1 MPAADDWPLA
11 GDVDLAQLVAGV
23 AITGIEH
30 LADLWLVT
38 AADVQAVDA
47 IETRVVLD
55 ADVGIGLGQYA
66 SRQRGQEIGLAVAAQ
81 GLSRQAD
88 FLCVKVKALAEG
100 GASFM
105 ADGVS
110 RTSGQTGTL
119 VIVPA
124 AGATHAASGIG
135 EAFLDGVPMLVICG
149 GIRTD
154 LDKRY
159 QLHQMDQHAFLKPLT
174 KATFLVTAHADI
186 VPTLFK
192 AWEIAHSGEPGP
204 VFVEIPVNLQM
215 FPGEAGDIPAPPA
228 IARPQRAAA
237 TDIRRAAEM
246 LLAAKH
252 PAMFVGWGARDAHE
266 QTRAIAEFLQAPV
279 ATTLQGLS
287 VFSAAHPLHTG
298 FSFGASAVPAAR
310 NAFADCDCLLAV
322 GTRFAEIAT
331 GSFGVTVPPNLI
343 HADIN
348 PAVFS
353 ANYPAAVAL
362 EGDAAAVLTALLEE
376 LQRVGAGATANVELQ
391 QRIARDKAAYNDE
404 WLRHDSGGK
413 VNPAVFFNALRA
425 AVPDDAIAVVD
436 DGNHTYLTA
445 ELFPVRQPKALIVPT
460 DFNSMGYAVPAAI
473 GAKLANPGRE
483 VFAIVGDGAF
493 TMTCMEIV
501 SATRIGLGLVFYV
514 FHDGE
519 LSQIAQAQEI
529 PFNRKPCT
537 ALGAIDFSGVAI
549 ATGAEYLP
557 VPSNDG
563 VAAAIARARELAAAG
578 RPVIVDLI
586 MDYSKRTTFTL
597 GAVKTN
603 FRRFPLAQR
612 LRMVTRAIKRKI
624 TG

>member
-1 MPAADDWPLA
+1 MKRTGAWIAVRALEALGIKYTFGIP
-11 GDVDLAQLVAGV
+11 GV
-23 AITGIEH
+23 HNTELYDELNSSEQITPV
-30 LADLWLVT
+30 LVT
-38 AADVQAVDA
+38 H
-47 IETRVVLD
+47 
-55 ADVGIGLGQYA
+55 
-66 SRQRGQEIGLAVAAQ
+66 
-81 GLSRQAD
+81 
-88 FLCVKVKALAEG
+88 EG

-110 RTSGQTGTL
+110 RTSNLTGTL

-159 QLHQMDQHAFLKPLT
+159 QLHQLDQHAFLKPLT
-174 KATFLVTAHADI
+174 KATFLVNRHEDI
-186 VPTLFK
+186 VSTLFK

-204 VFVEIPVNLQM
+204 VFVEIPVNIQM
-215 FPGEAGDIPAPPA
+215 FPGEAGEMPTLPV
-228 IARPQRAAA
+228 IAKPQRAAA
-237 TDIRRAAEM
+237 AEIRRAAEM

-252 PAMFVGWGARDAHE
+252 PALFLGWGTRDAFAE
-266 QTRAIAEFLQAPV
+266 TRAIAEFLQAPV

-298 FSFGASAVPAAR
+298 FSFGAAAVPAAR

-348 PAVFS
+348 PAVFN

-362 EGDAAAVLTALLEE
+362 EGDATVVLGLLLKE
-376 LQRVGAGATANVELQ
+376 LQGLGTPRPANAELQ

-404 WLRHDSGGK
+404 WLKHDSGGK

-445 ELFPVRQPKALIVPT
+445 ELFPVRQSKALIVPT

-473 GAKLANPGRE
+473 GARLANSDRE

-501 SATRIGLGLVFYV
+501 SATRLGLGLVFYV

-537 ALGAIDFSGVAI
+537 ALGAIDFSGVAT
-549 ATGAEYLP
+549 ATGAEYIP
-557 VPSNDG
+557 VPSNNE

-586 MDYSKRTTFTL
+586 MDYSKRTAFTQ

-603 FRRFPLAQR
+603 FKRLPLAQR

>member
-1 MPAADDWPLA
+1 MKRTGAWIAVRALEALGIKYTFGIP
-11 GDVDLAQLVAGV
+11 GV
-23 AITGIEH
+23 HNTELYDELNSSEQITPV
-30 LADLWLVT
+30 LVT
-38 AADVQAVDA
+38 H
-47 IETRVVLD
+47 
-55 ADVGIGLGQYA
+55 
-66 SRQRGQEIGLAVAAQ
+66 
-81 GLSRQAD
+81 
-88 FLCVKVKALAEG
+88 EG

-105 ADGVS
+105 ADGMS
-110 RTSGQTGTL
+110 RTSNLTGTL

-159 QLHQMDQHAFLKPLT
+159 QLHELDQHAFLKALT
-174 KATFLVTAHADI
+174 KATFHVTSHAEI
-186 VPTLFK
+186 VPMLFK

-215 FPGEAGDIPAPPA
+215 FPGEVDEMPSRPL

-237 TDIRRAAEM
+237 SEIRRAAEM
-246 LLAAKH
+246 LLAARH
-252 PAMFVGWGARDAHE
+252 PAMFLGWGARDAVE

-298 FSFGASAVPAAR
+298 FSFGAAAVPAAR

-348 PAVFS
+348 PAVFN

-362 EGDAAAVLTALLEE
+362 EGDATMVLTALLEE
-376 LQRVGAGATANVELQ
+376 LRKVGAGRTANAELQ
-391 QRIARDKAAYNDE
+391 QRIARDKAAYNNE
-404 WLRHDSGGK
+404 WLKHDSGGK

-445 ELFPVRQPKALIVPT
+445 ELFPVRQSKALIVPT

-473 GAKLANPGRE
+473 GAKLANPERE

-501 SATRIGLGLVFYV
+501 SATRLGLGLVFYV

-519 LSQIAQAQEI
+519 LSQIAQAQQI

-549 ATGAEYLP
+549 ATGAEYIP
-557 VPSNDG
+557 
-563 VAAAIARARELAAAG
+563 VAANGEVPQAISRARELAAGG

-586 MDYSKRTTFTL
+586 MDYSKRTAFTQ

-603 FRRFPLAQR
+603 FKRLPLAQR
-612 LRMVTRAIKRKI
+612 LRMVARAVKRKI

>member
-1 MPAADDWPLA
+1 MKRTGAWIAVRALEALGIKYTFGIP
-11 GDVDLAQLVAGV
+11 GV
-23 AITGIEH
+23 HNTELYDELNSSEHITPV
-30 LADLWLVT
+30 LVT
-38 AADVQAVDA
+38 H
-47 IETRVVLD
+47 
-55 ADVGIGLGQYA
+55 
-66 SRQRGQEIGLAVAAQ
+66 
-81 GLSRQAD
+81 
-88 FLCVKVKALAEG
+88 EG
-100 GASFM
+100 GAAFM
-105 ADGVS
+105 ADGMS
-110 RTSGQTGTL
+110 RTSELTGTL

-154 LDKRY
+154 LDKQY
-159 QLHQMDQHAFLKPLT
+159 QLHQLDQHAFLKPLT
-174 KATFLVTAHADI
+174 KATFLVTSHADI
-186 VPTLFK
+186 APTLFK

-215 FPGEAGDIPAPPA
+215 FPGEAGVIPAPPV
-228 IARPQRAAA
+228 IVRPLRAVAA
-237 TDIRRAAEM
+237 DIRRAAEM
-246 LLAAKH
+246 LLAARH
-252 PAMFVGWGARDAHE
+252 PAMFLGWGARDACD
-266 QTRAIAEFLQAPV
+266 QTRAIADFLQAPV

-287 VFSAAHPLHTG
+287 VFSAGHPLHTG
-298 FSFGASAVPAAR
+298 FSFGAAAVPAAR

-331 GSFGVTVPPNLI
+331 GSFGVRVPSNLI
-343 HADIN
+343 HTDIN
-348 PAVFS
+348 PAVFN

-362 EGDAAAVLTALLEE
+362 EGDAAAVLGPLLEE
-376 LQRVGAGATANVELQ
+376 LQRLGAARPANTGLHA
-391 QRIARDKAAYNDE
+391 RIQRDKLADNEA

-425 AVPDDAIAVVD
+425 ALPDNAIAVVD

-445 ELFPVRQPKALIVPT
+445 ELFPVRHPKALIVPT
-460 DFNSMGYAVPAAI
+460 DFNCMGYAVPAAI
-473 GAKLANPGRE
+473 GAKLANPERE

-501 SATRIGLGLVFYV
+501 SATRLGLGLVFYV

-549 ATGAEYLP
+549 ATGAEYIRVATGSE
-557 VPSNDG
+557 VPQ
-563 VAAAIARARELAAAG
+563 AITRARELAAGA
-578 RPVIVDLI
+578 RPVIVDLV
-586 MDYSKRTTFTL
+586 MDYSKRTAFTQ
-597 GAVKTN
+597 GAVTTN
-603 FRRFPLAQR
+603 FRRLPLAQR
-612 LRMVTRAIKRKI
+612 LRMVSRAVKRKI

>member
-1 MPAADDWPLA
+1 MKRTGAWIAVRALEALGIKFTFGIP
-11 GDVDLAQLVAGV
+11 GV
-23 AITGIEH
+23 HNTELYDELNSSELITPI
-30 LADLWLVT
+30 LVT
-38 AADVQAVDA
+38 H
-47 IETRVVLD
+47 
-55 ADVGIGLGQYA
+55 
-66 SRQRGQEIGLAVAAQ
+66 
-81 GLSRQAD
+81 
-88 FLCVKVKALAEG
+88 EG
-100 GASFM
+100 GAAFM

-110 RTSGQTGTL
+110 RTSDHTGTL

-135 EAFLDGVPMLVICG
+135 EAFLDGIPMLVICG

-159 QLHQMDQHAFLKPLT
+159 QLHEMDQHAFLGALT
-174 KATFLVTAHADI
+174 KASFRVATHADI

-192 AWEIAHSGEPGP
+192 AWEIANSNEPGP

-215 FPGEAGDIPAPPA
+215 FPGEVDEIPQRPV
-228 IARPQRAAA
+228 ISRPQKAAMEN
-237 TDIRRAAEM
+237 IRRAAEM
-246 LLAAKH
+246 LLAAKK
-252 PAMFVGWGARDAHE
+252 PALFIGWGARDAHA
-266 QTRAIAEFLQAPV
+266 QTCAIAEFLQAPV

-310 NAFADCDCLLAV
+310 NAFADCDCMLAV

-343 HADIN
+343 HVDIN
-348 PAVFS
+348 PAVFN

-362 EGDAAAVLTALLEE
+362 EGDAASVLGLLLKQVQELGTA
-376 LQRVGAGATANVELQ
+376 RPANLDLQ
-391 QRIARDKAAYNDE
+391 QRIQRDKRAYNDE
-404 WLRHDSGGK
+404 WLRHDSNGK

-473 GAKLANPGRE
+473 GAKLANPDRE

-501 SATRIGLGLVFYV
+501 SATRLGLGLVYYV

-549 ATGAEYLP
+549 ATGAEYIL
-557 VPSNDG
+557 VASNAD
-563 VAAAIARARELAAAG
+563 VARAIARARETAAG
-578 RPVIVDLI
+578 GRAVIVDLI
-586 MDYSKRTTFTL
+586 MDYSKRTAFTQ

-603 FRRFPLAQR
+603 FKRLPLAQR
-612 LRMVTRAIKRKI
+612 LRMVTRAVKRKI

>member
-1 MPAADDWPLA
+1 MKRTGAWIAVRALEALGIKYTFGIP
-11 GDVDLAQLVAGV
+11 GV
-23 AITGIEH
+23 HNTELYDELNSSSQITPV
-30 LADLWLVT
+30 LVT
-38 AADVQAVDA
+38 H
-47 IETRVVLD
+47 
-55 ADVGIGLGQYA
+55 
-66 SRQRGQEIGLAVAAQ
+66 
-81 GLSRQAD
+81 
-88 FLCVKVKALAEG
+88 EG
-100 GASFM
+100 GAAFM

-110 RTSGQTGTL
+110 RTSDQTGTL

-149 GIRTD
+149 GIRID
-154 LDKRY
+154 LNKRY
-159 QLHQMDQHAFLKPLT
+159 QLHELDQHAFLKPLT
-174 KATFLVTAHADI
+174 KASFLVTRHDEI
-186 VPTLFK
+186 IPTLFK

-215 FPGEAGDIPAPPA
+215 FPGEAGTLPAPPV
-228 IARPQRAAA
+228 IAKPLRAAGE
-237 TDIRRAAEM
+237 DIRRAAEI

-252 PAMFVGWGARDAHE
+252 PAMFLGWGARDAFD
-266 QTRAIAEFLQAPV
+266 QTRALADFLQAPV

-287 VFSAAHPLHTG
+287 VFSAVHPLHTG
-298 FSFGASAVPAAR
+298 FSFGAAAVPAAR
-310 NAFADCDCLLAV
+310 NAFADCDCLLAI

-348 PAVFS
+348 PAVFN
-353 ANYPAAVAL
+353 ANYPAAVTL
-362 EGDAAAVLTALLEE
+362 EGDAAAVLGPLLAE
-376 LQRVGAGATANVELQ
+376 LRRLGAARPTNVELQ
-391 QRIARDKAAYNDE
+391 RRIQRDKLANNEA

-425 AVPDDAIAVVD
+425 AVPDNAITVVD

-445 ELFPVRQPKALIVPT
+445 ELFPVRQSKALIVPT
-460 DFNSMGYAVPAAI
+460 DFNCMGYAVPAAI
-473 GAKLANPGRE
+473 GAKLANPERE

-501 SATRIGLGLVFYV
+501 SATRLGLGLVYYV

-549 ATGAEYLP
+549 ATGAEYIR
-557 VPSNDG
+557 VETNDE
-563 VAAAIARARELAAAG
+563 VIQAITRAREIAAAG
-578 RPVIVDLI
+578 RPVIVDLV
-586 MDYSKRTTFTL
+586 MDYSRRTAFTQ
-597 GAVKTN
+597 GAVTTN
-603 FRRFPLAQR
+603 FKRLPLAQR
-612 LRMVTRAIKRKI
+612 LRMVTRAVKRKL

>member
-1 MPAADDWPLA
+1 MKHTGAWIAVRALEVLGIRFTFGIPGVHNTELYDELNSS
-11 GDVDLAQLVAGV
+11 AQ
-23 AITGIEH
+23 ITPV
-30 LADLWLVT
+30 LVT
-38 AADVQAVDA
+38 H
-47 IETRVVLD
+47 
-55 ADVGIGLGQYA
+55 
-66 SRQRGQEIGLAVAAQ
+66 
-81 GLSRQAD
+81 
-88 FLCVKVKALAEG
+88 EG
-100 GASFM
+100 GAAFM

-110 RTSGQTGTL
+110 RTSDQTGTL

-154 LDKRY
+154 LDKSY
-159 QLHQMDQHAFLKPLT
+159 QLHDLDQHAFLKPLT
-174 KATFLVTAHADI
+174 KATFRVESHGDI
-186 VPTLFK
+186 VPILFK

-204 VFVEIPVNLQM
+204 VFVEIPVNIQM
-215 FPGEAGDIPAPPA
+215 FPGDAGEIPPPPI
-228 IARPQRAAA
+228 IAKSQRAAA
-237 TDIRRAAEM
+237 ADIQRAAEM
-246 LLAAKH
+246 LAAAKH
-252 PAMFVGWGARDAHE
+252 PAMFLGWGTRDAAE
-266 QTRAIAEFLQAPV
+266 QTRAIAELLQAPV

-298 FSFGASAVPAAR
+298 FGFGAAAVPAAR

-331 GSFGVTVPPNLI
+331 GSFGVTVPRDLI
-343 HADIN
+343 HVDIN
-348 PAVFS
+348 PNVFH
-353 ANYPAAVAL
+353 ANYPAAVCL
-362 EGDAAAVLTALLEE
+362 EGDATTVLSELLEA
-376 LQRVGAGATANVELQ
+376 LRKVGAGRTADAELCV
-391 QRIARDKAAYNDE
+391 RIRRNKAAYNDE

-445 ELFPVRQPKALIVPT
+445 ELFPVYQPKALIVPT
-460 DFNSMGYAVPAAI
+460 DFNCMGYAVPAAI
-473 GAKLANPGRE
+473 GAKLANPERE

-501 SATRIGLGLVFYV
+501 SATRLGLGLVYYV

-549 ATGAEYLP
+549 ATGAEFIR
-557 VPSNDG
+557 VPSNAE
-563 VAAAIARARELAAAG
+563 VPHAIARARELAATG

-586 MDYSKRTTFTL
+586 MDYSRRTAFTQ

-603 FRRFPLAQR
+603 FKRLPLAQR
-612 LRMVTRAIKRKI
+612 LRMVTRAVKRKI

>member
-1 MPAADDWPLA
+1 MKRTGAWIAVRALEALGIKFTFGIP
-11 GDVDLAQLVAGV
+11 GV
-23 AITGIEH
+23 HNTELYDELNSSGLITPV
-30 LADLWLVT
+30 LVT
-38 AADVQAVDA
+38 H
-47 IETRVVLD
+47 
-55 ADVGIGLGQYA
+55 
-66 SRQRGQEIGLAVAAQ
+66 
-81 GLSRQAD
+81 
-88 FLCVKVKALAEG
+88 EG

-110 RTSGQTGTL
+110 RTSDSTGTL

-159 QLHQMDQHAFLKPLT
+159 QLHELDQHAFLKPLT
-174 KATFLVTAHADI
+174 KATFHVTSHAEI
-186 VPTLFK
+186 VPALFK
-192 AWEIAHSGEPGP
+192 AWEIANSGEPGP

-215 FPGEAGDIPAPPA
+215 FPGEVGEIPGRPV

-237 TDIRRAAEM
+237 PEIRRAAEM
-246 LLAAKH
+246 LLGARH
-252 PAMFVGWGARDAHE
+252 PAMFIGWGARDAVD

-298 FSFGASAVPAAR
+298 FSFGAAAVPAAR

-331 GSFGVTVPPNLI
+331 GSFGVTVPQNLI

-348 PAVFS
+348 PAVFN

-362 EGDAAAVLTALLEE
+362 EGDASAVLGALLDE
-376 LQRVGAGATANVELQ
+376 LQKLGAPRAGNAELQ
-391 QRIARDKAAYNDE
+391 ARIQRDKAAYNAE
-404 WLRHDSGGK
+404 WLRHDSGDK

-425 AVPDDAIAVVD
+425 ALPDDAIAVVD

-445 ELFPVRQPKALIVPT
+445 ELFPVRQAKGLIVPT

-501 SATRIGLGLVFYV
+501 SATRLGLGLMYFV

-549 ATGAEYLP
+549 ATGAEYIR
-557 VPSNDG
+557 
-563 VAAAIARARELAAAG
+563 VAANGDVPDAIVRARQFAAAG
-578 RPVIVDLI
+578 RPVIVDLV
-586 MDYSKRTTFTL
+586 MDYTKRTAFTL

-603 FRRFPLAQR
+603 FKRLPLTQR
-612 LRMVTRAIKRKI
+612 LRMVTRAVKRRI

>member
-1 MPAADDWPLA
+1 MKRTGAWIAVRALEALGIKFTFGIP
-11 GDVDLAQLVAGV
+11 GV
-23 AITGIEH
+23 HNTELYDELNSSQSITPV
-30 LADLWLVT
+30 LVT
-38 AADVQAVDA
+38 H
-47 IETRVVLD
+47 
-55 ADVGIGLGQYA
+55 
-66 SRQRGQEIGLAVAAQ
+66 
-81 GLSRQAD
+81 
-88 FLCVKVKALAEG
+88 EG
-100 GASFM
+100 GAAFM

-110 RTSGQTGTL
+110 RTSDLTGTL

-124 AGATHAASGIG
+124 AGTTHAASGIG

-159 QLHQMDQHAFLKPLT
+159 QLHQMDQHAFLKALT
-174 KATFLVTAHADI
+174 KATFLVTRHEDI
-186 VPTLFK
+186 TPTLFK

-215 FPGEAGDIPAPPA
+215 FPGEVAELPPLPV
-228 IARPQRAAA
+228 IAKPQRASAA
-237 TDIRRAAEM
+237 DIRRAAEM
-246 LLAAKH
+246 LLSAKH
-252 PAMFVGWGARDAHE
+252 PAMFLGWGARDAHDL
-266 QTRAIAEFLQAPV
+266 TRAIAEFLQAPV

-310 NAFADCDCLLAV
+310 NAFADCDCMLAV

-331 GSFGVTVPPNLI
+331 GSFGVTVPQNLI
-343 HADIN
+343 HSDIN
-348 PAVFS
+348 PAVFN
-353 ANYPAAVAL
+353 ANYPAAVTL
-362 EGDAAAVLTALLEE
+362 EGDASAVLAALLAE
-376 LQRVGAGATANVELQ
+376 LQKLGAGGTANTELHA
-391 QRIARDKAAYNDE
+391 RIQRDKTAYNDE

-413 VNPAVFFNALRA
+413 VNPVVFFNALRA
-425 AVPDDAIAVVD
+425 AMPDDSIAVVD

-445 ELFPVRQPKALIVPT
+445 ELYPVRHPKALIVPT

-473 GAKLANPGRE
+473 GAKLANPERE

-501 SATRIGLGLVFYV
+501 SATRLGLGLVFYV

-549 ATGAEYLP
+549 ATGAEYIR
-557 VPSNDG
+557 VPSNDE
-563 VAAAIARARELAAAG
+563 VTAAIARARGLADGG
-578 RPVIVDLI
+578 RTVIVDLV
-586 MDYSKRTTFTL
+586 MDYSKRTAFTQ

-603 FRRFPLAQR
+603 FKRLPLAQR
-612 LRMVTRAIKRKI
+612 LRMVTRAVRRKI

>member
-1 MPAADDWPLA
+1 MKRTGAWIAVRALEALGIKFTFGIP
-11 GDVDLAQLVAGV
+11 GV
-23 AITGIEH
+23 HNTELYDELNSSELITPI
-30 LADLWLVT
+30 LVT
-38 AADVQAVDA
+38 H
-47 IETRVVLD
+47 
-55 ADVGIGLGQYA
+55 
-66 SRQRGQEIGLAVAAQ
+66 
-81 GLSRQAD
+81 
-88 FLCVKVKALAEG
+88 EG
-100 GASFM
+100 GAAFM

-110 RTSGQTGTL
+110 RTSDHTGTL

-135 EAFLDGVPMLVICG
+135 EAFLDGIPMLVICG

-159 QLHQMDQHAFLKPLT
+159 QLHEMDQHAFLGALT
-174 KATFLVTAHADI
+174 KASFRVATHADI

-192 AWEIAHSGEPGP
+192 AWEIANSNEPGP

-215 FPGEAGDIPAPPA
+215 FPGEVDEIPQRPV
-228 IARPQRAAA
+228 ISRPQKAAMEN
-237 TDIRRAAEM
+237 IRRAAEM
-246 LLAAKH
+246 LLAAKK
-252 PAMFVGWGARDAHE
+252 PALFIGWGARDAHA
-266 QTRAIAEFLQAPV
+266 QTCAIAEFLQAPV

-310 NAFADCDCLLAV
+310 NAFADCDCMLAV

-343 HADIN
+343 HVDIN
-348 PAVFS
+348 PAVFN

-362 EGDAAAVLTALLEE
+362 EGDSAAVLSLLLKQLQELGTA
-376 LQRVGAGATANVELQ
+376 RPANLDLQ
-391 QRIARDKAAYNDE
+391 QRIQRDKRAYNDE
-404 WLRHDSGGK
+404 WLRHDSNGK

-460 DFNSMGYAVPAAI
+460 DFNCMGYAVPAAI
-473 GAKLANPGRE
+473 GAKLANPDRE

-501 SATRIGLGLVFYV
+501 SATRLGLGLVFYV

-529 PFNRKPCT
+529 PFNRKSCT

-549 ATGAEYLP
+549 ATGAEYIL
-557 VPSNDG
+557 VASNAD
-563 VAAAIARARELAAAG
+563 VARAIARARETAAG
-578 RPVIVDLI
+578 GRAVIVDLI
-586 MDYSKRTTFTL
+586 MDYSKRTAFTQ

-603 FRRFPLAQR
+603 FKRLPLAQR
-612 LRMVTRAIKRKI
+612 LRMVTRAVKRKI

>member
-1 MPAADDWPLA
+1 MKRTGAWIAVRALEALGIKYTFGIP
-11 GDVDLAQLVAGV
+11 GV
-23 AITGIEH
+23 HNTELYDELNSSEQITPV
-30 LADLWLVT
+30 LVT
-38 AADVQAVDA
+38 H
-47 IETRVVLD
+47 
-55 ADVGIGLGQYA
+55 
-66 SRQRGQEIGLAVAAQ
+66 
-81 GLSRQAD
+81 
-88 FLCVKVKALAEG
+88 EG

-105 ADGVS
+105 ADGMS
-110 RTSGQTGTL
+110 RTSNLTGTL

-159 QLHQMDQHAFLKPLT
+159 QLHELDQHAFLKPLT
-174 KATFLVTAHADI
+174 KATFHVTSHAEI
-186 VPTLFK
+186 VPMLFK

-215 FPGEAGDIPAPPA
+215 FPGEVSEMPARPV
-228 IARPQRAAA
+228 IARPQRAAPGE
-237 TDIRRAAEM
+237 IRRAAEM

-252 PAMFVGWGARDAHE
+252 PAMFLGWGARDASE

-298 FSFGASAVPAAR
+298 FSFGAAAVPAAR

-331 GSFGVTVPPNLI
+331 GSFGVTVPRNLI

-353 ANYPAAVAL
+353 ANYPAAIAL
-362 EGDAAAVLTALLEE
+362 EGDATAVLSALLEE
-376 LQRVGAGATANVELQ
+376 LRKVGAGRTVNTQLQ
-391 QRIARDKAAYNDE
+391 QRIARDKIAYNDE
-404 WLRHDSGGK
+404 WLNHDSGGK
-413 VNPAVFFNALRA
+413 VNPAVFFNALRVA
-425 AVPDDAIAVVD
+425 MPDDAIAVVD

-445 ELFPVRQPKALIVPT
+445 ELFPVRTPKALIVPT

-473 GAKLANPGRE
+473 GAKLANPDRE

-501 SATRIGLGLVFYV
+501 SASRLGLGLVFFV

-537 ALGAIDFSGVAI
+537 ALGAIDFSGVAT

-557 VPSNDG
+557 V
-563 VAAAIARARELAAAG
+563 AANGEVVLAIARARELAAGG

-586 MDYSKRTTFTL
+586 MDYSRRTAFTQ

-603 FRRFPLAQR
+603 FKRLPLAQR
-612 LRMVTRAIKRKI
+612 LRMVTRAVKRKL

>member
-1 MPAADDWPLA
+1 MKKNGAWMAVRALEALGIRYTFGIP
-11 GDVDLAQLVAGV
+11 GV
-23 AITGIEH
+23 HNTEIYDELNSSEQITPI
-30 LADLWLVT
+30 LVT
-38 AADVQAVDA
+38 H
-47 IETRVVLD
+47 
-55 ADVGIGLGQYA
+55 
-66 SRQRGQEIGLAVAAQ
+66 
-81 GLSRQAD
+81 
-88 FLCVKVKALAEG
+88 EG

-110 RTSGQTGTL
+110 RTSDQTGTL

-135 EAFLDGVPMLVICG
+135 EAFLDGIPMLVICG

-154 LDKRY
+154 LDKKY
-159 QLHQMDQHAFLKPLT
+159 QLHELDQHAFLKALT
-174 KATFLVTAHADI
+174 KASFLVRTHEEI

-192 AWEIAHSGEPGP
+192 AWEIAHSDEPGP

-215 FPGEAGDIPAPPA
+215 FPGEVAPLPPVPV
-228 IARPQRAAA
+228 IARNHRVASADFQRAAQ
-237 TDIRRAAEM
+237 
-246 LLAAKH
+246 LLMAAKK
-252 PAMFVGWGARDAHE
+252 PALFLGWGARNAFDL
-266 QTRAIAEFLQAPV
+266 TRAIAEHLQAPV

-287 VFSAAHPLHTG
+287 VFPGNHPLHTG
-298 FSFGASAVPAAR
+298 FGFGAAAVPAAR
-310 NAFADCDCLLAV
+310 NAFADCDCMLAV

-331 GSFGVTVPPNLI
+331 GSYGVTVPSNLI

-348 PAVFS
+348 PKVFN

-362 EGDAAAVLTALLEE
+362 EGDAVAVLTSLLEE
-376 LQRVGAGATANVELQ
+376 LRKVMQSGIPWDGAGATANAELHT
-391 QRIARDKAAYNDE
+391 RIRKDKDAYRDE
-404 WLRHDSGGK
+404 WLRHDSKGK
-413 VNPAVFFNALRA
+413 VNPAVFFTALRA

-445 ELFPVRQPKALIVPT
+445 ELFPVHQSRALIVPT
-460 DFNSMGYAVPAAI
+460 DFNAMGYAVPASI
-473 GAKLANPGRE
+473 GAKLVNPERE

-501 SATRIGLGLVFYV
+501 SATRLGLGICYYV

-537 ALGAIDFSGVAI
+537 ALGAIDFNGVAI
-549 ATGAEYLP
+549 ATGAEYIK
-557 VPSNDG
+557 VENNEG
-563 VAAAIARARELAAAG
+563 VVAAIARARETAAAG
-578 RPVIVDLI
+578 RCVIVDLI
-586 MDYSKRTTFTL
+586 MDYSKRTAFTQ

-603 FRRFPLAQR
+603 FKRFPLAQR
-612 LRMVTRAIKRKI
+612 LRMVGRALKRKI

>member
-1 MPAADDWPLA
+1 MKRTGAWIAVRALEALGIKFTFGIP
-11 GDVDLAQLVAGV
+11 GV
-23 AITGIEH
+23 HNTELYDELNSSGLITPV
-30 LADLWLVT
+30 LVT
-38 AADVQAVDA
+38 H
-47 IETRVVLD
+47 
-55 ADVGIGLGQYA
+55 
-66 SRQRGQEIGLAVAAQ
+66 
-81 GLSRQAD
+81 
-88 FLCVKVKALAEG
+88 EG

-110 RTSGQTGTL
+110 RTSDSTGTL

-135 EAFLDGVPMLVICG
+135 EAFLDGVPMLIICG

-159 QLHQMDQHAFLKPLT
+159 QLHELDQHAFLKPLT
-174 KATFLVTAHADI
+174 KATFHVTSHAEI
-186 VPTLFK
+186 VPALFK
-192 AWEIAHSGEPGP
+192 AWEIANSGEPGP

-215 FPGEAGDIPAPPA
+215 FPGEMGEMPGRPV

-237 TDIRRAAEM
+237 PEIRRAAEM
-246 LLAAKH
+246 LLGARH
-252 PAMFVGWGARDAHE
+252 PAMFIGWGARDAVV

-298 FSFGASAVPAAR
+298 FSFGAAAVPAAR

-331 GSFGVTVPPNLI
+331 GSFGVTVPQKLI

-348 PAVFS
+348 PAVFN

-362 EGDAAAVLTALLEE
+362 EGDASAVLGALLDE
-376 LQRVGAGATANVELQ
+376 LQKLGAPRAGNAELQ
-391 QRIARDKAAYNDE
+391 ARIQRDKAAYNAE
-404 WLRHDSGGK
+404 WLRHDSGDK

-425 AVPDDAIAVVD
+425 ALPDDAIAVVD

-445 ELFPVRQPKALIVPT
+445 ELFPVRQAKGLIVPT

-501 SATRIGLGLVFYV
+501 SATRLGLGLMYFV

-549 ATGAEYLP
+549 ATGAEYIR
-557 VPSNDG
+557 
-563 VAAAIARARELAAAG
+563 VAANGDVPDAIVRARQFAAAG
-578 RPVIVDLI
+578 RPVIVDLV
-586 MDYSKRTTFTL
+586 MDYSKRTAFTQ

-603 FRRFPLAQR
+603 FKRLPLTQR
-612 LRMVTRAIKRKI
+612 LRMVTRAVKRRI

>member
-1 MPAADDWPLA
+1 MKPT
-11 GDVDLAQLVAGV
+11 GAQLAVQALEALGIKYTFGIPGV
-23 AITGIEH
+23 HNTELYDALNNSELITPI
-30 LADLWLVT
+30 LVT
-38 AADVQAVDA
+38 H
-47 IETRVVLD
+47 
-55 ADVGIGLGQYA
+55 
-66 SRQRGQEIGLAVAAQ
+66 
-81 GLSRQAD
+81 
-88 FLCVKVKALAEG
+88 EG
-100 GASFM
+100 GAAFM

-110 RTSGQTGTL
+110 RTSDQIGTL

-124 AGATHAASGIG
+124 AGVTHAASGIG

-159 QLHQMDQHAFLKPLT
+159 QLHELDQHAFIKPLT
-174 KATFLVTAHADI
+174 KANFLITSHAEI
-186 VPTLFK
+186 IPTLFK
-192 AWEIAHSGEPGP
+192 AWEIAHSDEPGP

-215 FPGEAGDIPAPPA
+215 FPGEASNLPVLPV

-237 TDIRRAAEM
+237 ADIQRAAEM

-252 PAMFVGWGARDAHE
+252 PGLFLGWGTRDASDE
-266 QTRAIAEFLQAPV
+266 TCAIAEFLQAPV

-287 VFSAAHPLHTG
+287 VFRANHPLHTG
-298 FSFGASAVPAAR
+298 FGFGAAAVPAAR

-348 PAVFS
+348 PEVFN
-353 ANYPAAVAL
+353 ANYPAAITL
-362 EGDAAAVLTALLEE
+362 EGDAKAVLDALLEQ
-376 LQRVGAGATANVELQ
+376 LRKLGAGATANTELH
-391 QRIARDKAAYNDE
+391 QRIRRDKIAYNEE
-404 WLRHDSGGK
+404 WLRHGNGDK
-413 VNPAVFFNALRA
+413 VNPAVFFNSLRT

-445 ELFPVRQPKALIVPT
+445 ELFPVHGPKALIVPT

-473 GAKLANPGRE
+473 GAKLANPDRE

-501 SATRIGLGLVFYV
+501 SATRLGLGIVYYV

-537 ALGAIDFSGVAI
+537 ALGAIDFNGVAI
-549 ATGAEYLP
+549 ATGAEYIR
-557 VPSNDG
+557 VPENGD
-563 VAAAIARARELAAAG
+563 VPQAIAQARGLAATG

-586 MDYSKRTTFTL
+586 MDYSKRTAFTQ

-603 FRRFPLAQR
+603 FKRLPLAQR

>member
-1 MPAADDWPLA
+1 MKRTGAWIAVRALEALGIKYTFGIP
-11 GDVDLAQLVAGV
+11 GV
-23 AITGIEH
+23 HNTELYDELNSSEQITPV
-30 LADLWLVT
+30 LVT
-38 AADVQAVDA
+38 H
-47 IETRVVLD
+47 
-55 ADVGIGLGQYA
+55 
-66 SRQRGQEIGLAVAAQ
+66 
-81 GLSRQAD
+81 
-88 FLCVKVKALAEG
+88 EG
-100 GASFM
+100 GAAFM
-105 ADGVS
+105 ADGMS
-110 RTSGQTGTL
+110 RTSDLTGTL

-159 QLHQMDQHAFLKPLT
+159 QLHELDQHAFLKPLT
-174 KATFLVTAHADI
+174 KATFLVTRHEDI
-186 VPTLFK
+186 VPTLFT
-192 AWEIAHSGEPGP
+192 AWETAHSDEPGP
-204 VFVEIPVNLQM
+204 VFVEIPVNIQM
-215 FPGEAGDIPAPPA
+215 FPGEVGTMPARPV
-228 IARPQRAAA
+228 IARPQLAPARE
-237 TDIRRAAEM
+237 IKRAAEM
-246 LLAAKH
+246 LLAAKQ
-252 PAMFVGWGARDAHE
+252 PCLFLGWGCRDAVAE
-266 QTRAIAEFLQAPV
+266 TRAIAEFLQAPV

-287 VFSAAHPLHTG
+287 VFSAAHPLHVG
-298 FSFGASAVPAAR
+298 FSFGAAAVPAAR
-310 NAFADCDCLLAV
+310 NAFAGCDCLLAV

-348 PAVFS
+348 PTVFN

-362 EGDAAAVLTALLEE
+362 EGDAAAVLAALLEE
-376 LQRVGAGATANVELQ
+376 LQRVGAGRTANSELHA
-391 QRIARDKAAYNDE
+391 RIARDKAAYNDE

-425 AVPDDAIAVVD
+425 AVPDDAITVVD

-445 ELFPVRQPKALIVPT
+445 ELFPVHQTKGLIVPT

-473 GAKLANPGRE
+473 GAKLANPERE

-501 SATRIGLGLVFYV
+501 SATRLGLGLVFYV

-519 LSQIAQAQEI
+519 LSQIAQAQQI

-537 ALGAIDFSGVAI
+537 ALGAIDFSGVAV
-549 ATGAEYLP
+549 ATGAEYIA
-557 VPSNDG
+557 
-563 VAAAIARARELAAAG
+563 VAANGEVAQAIARARELAAGG

-586 MDYSKRTTFTL
+586 MDYSRRTAFTQ

-603 FRRFPLAQR
+603 FKRLPLAQR
-612 LRMVTRAIKRKI
+612 LRMVTRAVKRKI